1 MFSSFRYE
9 RGDAIH
15 ASSANTPRPAAS
27 LTIPLYGEFA
37 INSDF
42 SRRFLYLISP

>member
-1 MFSSFRYE
+1 MFRGFRYE
-9 RGDAIH
+9 RGDVIH

-27 LTIPLYGEFA
+27 LTIPLYGGFA
-37 INSDF
+37 IDSNF